1 MTADRTE
8 PTIIHL
14 PARVREALGG
24 IAAARGVPVETLV
37 ERVLENAVAAEAR
50 WRRYPGIDPPGRPP
64 CDVRQRRRAGD
75 RSDAPMDPNV
85 DQPGAEGGAAP
96 SR

>member
-1 MTADRTE
+1 MTGDATE
-8 PTIIHL
+8 PTIVHL

-24 IAAARGVPVETLV
+24 IAAARGVSMETLV

-50 WRRYPGIDPPGRPP
+50 WRRYPRIDPPGRPP
-64 CDVRQRRRAGD
+64 CDVRRRRRAGD
-75 RSDAPMDPNV
+75 RSGAPVDPGV
-85 DQPGAEGGAAP
+85 DQAGAEGGAAP